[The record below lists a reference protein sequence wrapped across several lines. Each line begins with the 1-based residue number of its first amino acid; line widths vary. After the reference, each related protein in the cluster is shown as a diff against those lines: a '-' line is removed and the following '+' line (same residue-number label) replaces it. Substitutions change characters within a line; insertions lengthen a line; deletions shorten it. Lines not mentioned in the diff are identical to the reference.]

1 MHHMFCITMYNEPYI
16 QILQSLSGIY
26 RAYFELLETNQEKY
40 EDKISICI
48 VCDGYPIFT
57 KGDEK
62 INNWQRYE
70 KAGIY
75 DHDASSSYWGI
86 NREKE
91 GSNRDTHFKYSDAPS
106 LSKLSNDCINNDDGS
121 FGNKDSMISLETKNI
136 AHCYSRSMRFEDFLS
151 GLSVREQQGFKIDDL
166 AIEDFLYGD
175 DEETKIKTRRFC
187 SMPIDVHLVVK
198 HFNRGKIESHLWFFK
213 GFCNTVQPTLAT
225 IIDAGTIPLWNSL
238 SRMSIFMELNYNTGA
253 CCGEIEVM
261 LNDKHDDGKE
271 VTFFESIL
279 QRSQYVEYKLSHYLD
294 KSAESLFGYIS
305 VLPGAYSMF
314 RWQCI
319 EGVPLNEFLKGTIIS
334 DPSRPYP
341 SCSEGNK
348 FLAEDRIMPLE
359 IISKEEYPF
368 LIRYVPGCK
377 AYTDAPSELKVLIKQ
392 RRRWFNGSLFATLY
406 VLCHPLR
413 ICRRSG
419 KLRALFYWLFFLY
432 MAINTLAGLLIVGL
446 YYAAYSIFLRSVFSE
461 AECPDLSKTA
471 NILENIYLAF
481 IFFTLI
487 LSTCVCLEWCDRI
500 FKIIAVFMGVF
511 SVLMSVAV
519 LISVMNLEL
528 NYKVYIAVGGVICT
542 YVLPM
547 ILNFRRLKFLDFV
560 KGTIFIFFMAPTYIN
575 IMTIYAISNIHDVTW
590 GSRGSEDENGTESER
605 DKAQRIDYENFRCN
619 FLIVW
624 LFANIAAGWCVV
636 FFSRED
642 QTEYLFLVVLA
653 LGGIIALK
661 IIFSICYEVR
671 FWCKNIKMSKRIRM
685 DKKRYGMNFNTAE
698 PENVETLDIVPF
710 TDTSHQASQTIPFH
724 ILPSSPI
731 SHPINH
737 DDPKPEEESKG
748 LASSSLSE
756 TYLYLN
762 ADRSLYRAS
771 EKSSDNG
778 FIASSPSINKKHS
791 KPQQLSQ
798 SCNKT
803 TRNDSTPVK
812 SPCRPHQSS
821 IDQESPV
828 SSDDGDNYR
837 FTSSPD
843 FYLNQSNLFQHPSSL
858 KPSSQALKE
867 EAAKPTEGIRRNK
880 RKRAKK

>member
-1 MHHMFCITMYNEPYI
+1 MTESDQNSRTSIVTADDPIYTSPMEYFPLVCIGEYGRRIEDEESRSRLMTYSGNPQAQMMKHSELAPVERSGGIIANQSRRGIHHMFCITMFNEPYI
-16 QILQSLSGIY
+16 QILQSLAGIY
-26 RAYFELLETNQEKY
+26 RAYFELLEINKNKY
-40 EDKISICI
+40 EDKISVCI

-57 KGDEK
+57 KGEK
-62 INNWQRYE
+62 GMENMKRYE

-75 DHDASSSYWGI
+75 NNESSKTYWNVNKEKTGKKKDDNFDYSEVPSISNLENDSDGI
-86 NREKE
+86 A
-91 GSNRDTHFKYSDAPS
+91 DIT
-106 LSKLSNDCINNDDGS
+106 
-121 FGNKDSMISLETKNI
+121 LETKNI

-151 GLSVREQQGFKIDDL
+151 GLSVQEQQGFKIDDL

-238 SRMSIFMELNYNTGA
+238 SKMSIFMELNYNTGA

-359 IISKEEYPF
+359 IISKEGYPF

-487 LSTCVCLEWCDRI
+487 LSTCVRLEWCDRI
-500 FKIIAVFMGVF
+500 FKVIAVFMGVF

-671 FWCKNIKMSKRIRM
+671 FWCKNVKMKKRIRIEM
-685 DKKRYGMNFNTAE
+685 KNHGMEFNTEVIERAKIQDIELVNISRSKEEDKKGTKKSSEVSSKDNSEAE
-698 PENVETLDIVPF
+698 GEQEDLSSSQSNQDS
-710 TDTSHQASQTIPFH
+710 TSALGI
-724 ILPSSPI
+724 
-731 SHPINH
+731 
-737 DDPKPEEESKG
+737 DEEE
-748 LASSSLSE
+748 ASSSEEDLDESSE
-756 TYLYLN
+756 
-762 ADRSLYRAS
+762 
-771 EKSSDNG
+771 
-778 FIASSPSINKKHS
+778 
-791 KPQQLSQ
+791 
-798 SCNKT
+798 
-803 TRNDSTPVK
+803 
-812 SPCRPHQSS
+812 
-821 IDQESPV
+821 
-828 SSDDGDNYR
+828 
-837 FTSSPD
+837 
-843 FYLNQSNLFQHPSSL
+843 
-858 KPSSQALKE
+858 E
-867 EAAKPTEGIRRNK
+867 EADGGQFCID
-880 RKRAKK
+880 

>member
-1 MHHMFCITMYNEPYI
+1 MEDREVDIEELDNSSEEIMMGQQEPNDKPLEYHTLVCIEDHNKKVDDEGGKSGLMHYTGSPSDTEIKYSQLMPIENEPGIIADQSKRGMHHMFCITMYNEPYI

-26 RAYFELLETNQEKY
+26 RAYFELLEINQKTY

-75 DHDASSSYWGI
+75 DHDAPSSYWEI
-86 NREKE
+86 NQEKE
-91 GSNRDTHFKYSDAPS
+91 GSSRDTHFKYSDVPS

-151 GLSVREQQGFKIDDL
+151 GLSVQEHQGFKIDSL
-166 AIEDFLYGD
+166 AIGDFLYGD
-175 DEETKIKTRRFC
+175 DEETNIKKRRFY
-187 SMPIDVHLVVK
+187 SMSIDVHLVVK

-213 GFCNTVQPTLAT
+213 GFCNTVQPTLTT

-261 LNDKHDDGKE
+261 LNEKHDDGRE
-271 VTFFESIL
+271 VSFFESIL

-319 EGVPLNEFLKGTIIS
+319 KGVPLNEFLKGTVIS

-359 IISKEEYPF
+359 IISKEDKPF
-368 LIRYVPGCK
+368 IIRYVPGCK
-377 AYTDAPSELKVLIKQ
+377 AYTDAPSDLKVLIKQ

-406 VLCHPLR
+406 VLRNPR
-413 ICRRSG
+413 KIYRRSD
-419 KLRALFYWLFFLY
+419 KWRVWLYWLFFLY

-471 NILENIYLAF
+471 NILENIYLVF
-481 IFFTLI
+481 TFFTLI
-487 LSTCVCLEWCDRI
+487 LSTCVRLEWCDRL
-500 FKIIAVFMGVF
+500 FKAIAVFMGVF
-511 SVLMSVAV
+511 SVLMSAAV

-547 ILNFRRLKFLDFV
+547 VLNFKRLKLLNFL
-560 KGTIFIFFMAPTYIN
+560 KGTIYIFFMTPTYIN
-575 IMTIYAISNIHDVTW
+575 IMTIYSISNIHDVTW
-590 GSRGSEDENGTESER
+590 GSRGSGDGVKPESTR

-624 LFANIAAGWCVV
+624 LLANIVTGWCVV

-642 QTEYLFLVVLA
+642 QTEYLFIVILI

-661 IIFSICYEVR
+661 IFFSVLYEIR
-671 FWCKNIKMSKRIRM
+671 FLCKNIRMKNHIKRNKKEKKGKIFKIKEDSKSFVHDITCNKLL
-685 DKKRYGMNFNTAE
+685 DQT
-698 PENVETLDIVPF
+698 NVYQSHADSLHSNQ
-710 TDTSHQASQTIPFH
+710 DTSIHNVWQPAPPNPSPPDQI
-724 ILPSSPI
+724 PSSK
-731 SHPINH
+731 
-737 DDPKPEEESKG
+737 DEEEEFQEENPPVGNWVDPLHG
-748 LASSSLSE
+748 LE
-756 TYLYLN
+756 
-762 ADRSLYRAS
+762 
-771 EKSSDNG
+771 
-778 FIASSPSINKKHS
+778 
-791 KPQQLSQ
+791 
-798 SCNKT
+798 
-803 TRNDSTPVK
+803 
-812 SPCRPHQSS
+812 
-821 IDQESPV
+821 
-828 SSDDGDNYR
+828 
-837 FTSSPD
+837 
-843 FYLNQSNLFQHPSSL
+843 
-858 KPSSQALKE
+858 
-867 EAAKPTEGIRRNK
+867 
-880 RKRAKK
+880 